1 MRKYTK
7 NRLIYVFI
15 CLFAILVSICSCR
28 SPKIIEREVI
38 RDSIVFVPETICVEL
53 PKEIIKEVVPMMDT
67 LHMETSIAEASA
79 YVDTTTKTLQGTIS
93 NKDVPI
99 QTVIHNKIE
108 YHDRDI
114 VKTQVVTKY
123 VIKYK
128 KHVPKFIKWMLIV
141 LIAYLLY
148 SQRKNL
154 LKLIKLLRKLILR
167 V

>member
-1 MRKYTK
+1 MRRSTRNKTVYM
-7 NRLIYVFI
+7 LICFL
-15 CLFAILVSICSCR
+15 CILMSVCSCR

-38 RDSIVFVPETICVEL
+38 RDSIVFVPETISVEL

-99 QTVIHNKIE
+99 QTVVHNKIE
-108 YHDRDI
+108 YHDRNI
-114 VKTQVVTKY
+114 VKTQVVTKD

-154 LKLIKLLRKLILR
+154 LKLIKLLRKLIPL
-167 V
+167 